1 MFDRKI
7 RFFAYTLNGKKG
19 NKIKKCYRYRGQ
31 SGEKSFNDDLRRKKR
46 KGKKPRKKVKEK
58 RGSDKNKPSN

>member
-46 KGKKPRKKVKEK
+46 KGKERKKTLGKK
-58 RGSDKNKPSN
+58 